1 MDKGLK
7 LQNEE
12 NLHDWCKR
20 LALCNTESK
29 ESFDKW
35 FEILREVSVQSYIR
49 GANETS
55 VKMKLYGK

>member
-12 NLHDWCKR
+12 RLHDWCKR
-20 LALCNTESK
+20 LALCNTDSE

-35 FEILREVSVQSYIR
+35 FDILHEVSVQSYIR
-49 GANETS
+49 GVNAKN
-55 VKMKLYGK
+55 VKLKQYGE